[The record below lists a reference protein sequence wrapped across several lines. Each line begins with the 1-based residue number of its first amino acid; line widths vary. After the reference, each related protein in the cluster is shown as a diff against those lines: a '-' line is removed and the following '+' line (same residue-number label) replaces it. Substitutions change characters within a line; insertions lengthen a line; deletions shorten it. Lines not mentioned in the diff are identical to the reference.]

1 MSQIEMLQELDIDDK
16 LDSSTLVKLDEIRS
30 KFPYMEDRSA
40 KLDYLSARC
49 PTWLRDDFEY
59 VARCIEGED
68 PSIVLRRLVR
78 QYIKVTV
85 K

>member
-1 MSQIEMLQELDIDDK
+1 MLHEFDFDK
-16 LDSSTLVKLDEIRS
+16 NLDSSTLVKLEEIRA

-40 KLDYLSARC
+40 KLEYLSARC

-59 VARCIEGED
+59 VSRCIEGED
-68 PSIVLRRLVR
+68 PSVVLRRLVR